1 MLKTLKY
8 FFEVKGHTTEKANGG
23 IGIIP
28 FVYEDARNYYYDIWV
43 TQQENQ
49 QRVNVTQQI
58 VLPVREI
65 HIKPPERQPMKHIR
79 KLFTFLDEEEEN
91 SNG

>member
-49 QRVNVTQQI
+49 QRISATAEI
-58 VLPVREI
+58 ILPVKEI
-65 HIKPPERQPMKHIR
+65 HIKPPKREPMKR
-79 KLFTFLDEEEEN
+79 VKKLFTFLEEGDEN
-91 SNG
+91 IG